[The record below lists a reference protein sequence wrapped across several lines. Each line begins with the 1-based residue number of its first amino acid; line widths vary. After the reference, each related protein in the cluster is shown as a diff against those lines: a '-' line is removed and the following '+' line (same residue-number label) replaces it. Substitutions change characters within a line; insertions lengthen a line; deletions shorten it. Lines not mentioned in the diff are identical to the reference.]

1 MAFVEGFTEQ
11 FGHAPVEDAANS
23 YTAGQV
29 LAAGVEAVGELD
41 QPAIA
46 EWLHANSVD
55 TVVGPLSWD
64 ESGRPDGELLLG
76 QFRDGALRIVAP
88 ADAATAEIV
97 YAKPDWQ

>member
-41 QPAIA
+41 QPAMA
-46 EWLHANSVD
+46 DWLHANTVD
-55 TVVGPLSWD
+55 TIVGPLSWD

-76 QFRDGALRIVAP
+76 QFQGGELRIVAP
-88 ADAATAEIV
+88 ADAATADVILV
-97 YAKPDWQ
+97 KPDWS